1 MVYRKV
7 SMIEIKEI
15 LTRIAKG
22 QTKRKI
28 RRDLSVHGLTIN
40 RYIEEA
46 RCLGIDPQNCKVSQI
61 SDNLC
66 SAISRNTTSARQA
79 DFPRDIILLPVK
91 DRIEAYL
98 KDGITKAKIRRLLGR
113 DGIAVSESSL
123 SRFVR
128 AHLGHLDR
136 RITVR
141 LPETDPG
148 QYAQA
153 DFGKLGK
160 LWDEAAKRVR
170 IAWAFIVTLAYSRL
184 MFVYITFKLDTR
196 AVIEGLEAAW
206 GYFDGIAELLIV
218 DNLTP
223 VVDKADR
230 YCPRINK
237 TFLEYSQHRGFTVDP
252 ANIGHAKGKDYAS
265 YCTSPLRL
273 NFC

>member
-46 RCLGIDPQNCKVSQI
+46 KCLGIDPQNCKVSQI

-66 SAISRNTTSARQA
+66 SVISRNTATARQA
-79 DFPRDIILLPVK
+79 ACPRDIILLPVK

-153 DFGKLGK
+153 DFGRLGK

-196 AVIEGLEAAW
+196 AVIKGLEAAW
-206 GYFDGIAELLIV
+206 DYFGGIAELLIV

-223 VVDKADR
+223 VVDKGPKPSFDE
-230 YCPRINK
+230 
-237 TFLEYSQHRGFTVDP
+237 F
-252 ANIGHAKGKDYAS
+252 
-265 YCTSPLRL
+265 
-273 NFC
+273 